1 MSNEAVYPSLKNKV
15 VLVTGGGSGIGESI
29 TRSFI
34 NQGSKVAFLDFNE
47 IASQSKNALQYDNND
62 SNEDD
67 IGDDNDANSDWEVN
81 AIRNQ
86 KKHNRGR
93 HSAKH
98 SPTYKSKSRKSG
110 SSSKKVLFKQI
121 SDPLKTLITP

>member
-1 MSNEAVYPSLKNKV
+1 M
-15 VLVTGGGSGIGESI
+15 
-29 TRSFI
+29 
-34 NQGSKVAFLDFNE
+34 
-47 IASQSKNALQYDNND
+47 QYDNND

-98 SPTYKSKSRKSG
+98 SPTYKSKNRKSG
-110 SSSKKVLFKQI
+110 SSTKSTRSYK
-121 SDPLKTLITP
+121 PLPPSIPSHGINVIPG